1 LAALVALPFLGC
13 ATLGFGS
20 TDPMASELSRLE
32 KEQKEK
38 ARKEQQI
45 EDEEQRETREA
56 SGDDGAATRARRQ
69 EPRRRP
75 RARRDLGL
83 CERLPAQPE
92 VPVAA
97 RAARLRAPA
106 HEPERAQPLFE
117 SALEIDPN
125 SVSAHV
131 GLGLSM
137 LAGGNRDDGLK
148 HLQRAVEIDPK
159 SPKAQAALGVT
170 LDQLGRRD
178 DALVHLEAA
187 RALRPHDGRILNNLA
202 VAYLRAGRPDRAE
215 PLLRAALR
223 EDTDDAALRANNL
236 GMALAMQ
243 GRFDEALASFRQAG
257 DEQSARSN
265 LGYAHYA
272 RGEYDQAIAE
282 YEQAL
287 LAGGKSNVD
296 VVRNLEAARRA
307 KSVAKNA
314 PSATPR
320 WRARRRFPHR
330 GSIRRASR
338 VTTCPR
344 RLRAQASSAPT
355 VRSRYRSQA
364 RAGTRDSHSHRE
376 SRRAPQRCRLRAPPG
391 RSRAA
396 RGTP

>member
-1 LAALVALPFLGC
+1 MFRRAALAALVSLPFFGC
-13 ATLGFGS
+13 AMFGGNS
-20 TDPMASELSRLE
+20 DPMSSELSRLD

-38 ARKEQQI
+38 ASKEQQI
-45 EDEEQRETREA
+45 EDEKQREREKHPETMEERIA
-56 SGDDGAATRARRQ
+56 RGDKNLAEGHVPAAIWQYGNAYRLNPKSPL
-69 EPRRRP
+69 PR
-75 RARRDLGL
+75 
-83 CERLPAQPE
+83 ERLGY
-92 VPVAA
+92 VH
-97 RAARLRAPA
+97 LRSN
-106 HEPERAQPLFE
+106 PERAQPLFE

-125 SVSAHV
+125 FVSAHI

-137 LAGGNRDDGLK
+137 LAGGNRDGGLA

-178 DALVHLEAA
+178 EALVHLEAA

-202 VAYLRAGRPDRAE
+202 VAYLRAGQPDRAE
-215 PLLRAALR
+215 PLLRAAIR

-236 GMALAMQ
+236 GMAIAMQ

-307 KSVAKNA
+307 KSLAKNT
-314 PSATPR
+314 PSATP
-320 WRARRRFPHR
+320 P
-330 GSIRRASR
+330 
-338 VTTCPR
+338 V
-344 RLRAQASSAPT
+344 
-355 VRSRYRSQA
+355 
-364 RAGTRDSHSHRE
+364 AG
-376 SRRAPQRCRLRAPPG
+376 APPV
-391 RSRAA
+391 AA
-396 RGTP
+396 PRIDPASVAGDDVPAAAASTGE